1 MDSSANAANDV
12 EAMSIKEM
20 KALITKA
27 GLSHA
32 DCFEKSDLRQRA
44 REALAKTA
52 SAETQLSESDEIE
65 EIEDS
70 DDDAPPAKRA
80 KADDAKKPHVYALMI
95 STGQTSLEDT
105 SIVGLYKTW
114 ADAIKKAKHVLAW
127 GESGKGGEFWNPMA
141 NGGYIPDPDNEEQ
154 CDEYGGN
161 LEWYTD
167 NTDKYRTEP
176 KKEYAWESSSVE
188 VASAKHEEGDYGN
201 MSMCIQKVA
210 LP

>member
-1 MDSSANAANDV
+1 MDSSNDV

-65 EIEDS
+65 DS
-70 DDDAPPAKRA
+70 DDDVPPAKRA

-95 STGQTSLEDT
+95 STGQTSL
-105 SIVGLYKTW
+105 KTRLSSASTRPGRTRSRRRSTCW
-114 ADAIKKAKHVLAW
+114 PGARAARA
-127 GESGKGGEFWNPMA
+127 GSSGTGGE
-141 NGGYIPDPDNEEQ
+141 
-154 CDEYGGN
+154 
-161 LEWYTD
+161 
-167 NTDKYRTEP
+167 
-176 KKEYAWESSSVE
+176 
-188 VASAKHEEGDYGN
+188 
-201 MSMCIQKVA
+201 
-210 LP
+210 

>member
-65 EIEDS
+65 
-70 DDDAPPAKRA
+70 DAPPTKRA
-80 KADDAKKPHVYALMI
+80 KQGDSKPHVYALLI

-105 SIVGLYKTW
+105 SIIALYKTW

-176 KKEYAWESSSVE
+176 KKEYDWESSSVE